1 MCPACFAAAAWV
13 AAGAGSAG
21 GLTAFVLTRRRS
33 RRLLKAEQAR
43 AGLVAADAEPAQ
55 GARFRDGHMPTCGTS

>member
-21 GLTAFVLTRRRS
+21 GLTAFVFTRRRS
-33 RRLLKAEQAR
+33 RRLLRAEQER
-43 AGLVAADAEPAQ
+43 AAGAESVRGMGSQ
-55 GARFRDGHMPTCGTS
+55 TGHMPTRRTS